1 MAFCMARLI
10 MVSWKQEAWYNKP
23 TMKHWSVDEK
33 AFKKRDP
40 EGYRLWRLAFL
51 INYDIGIIC
60 CFTIY
65 KIWRIQQ
72 LINYG
77 LDGEK
82 LDEEEVKK
90 AWPKIK
96 EELDPYKKRA
106 MDYLLWEKRYSL
118 PTNKTFWN

>member
-51 INYDIGIIC
+51 INYD
-60 CFTIY
+60 
-65 KIWRIQQ
+65 
-72 LINYG
+72 